1 MQVAVLS
8 GKGGTGKTLL
18 SVNLS
23 YLADNSTYI
32 DCDVEEPNGLLYY
45 KLEKKT
51 TQDIKI
57 KIPKIDHDKC
67 IGCEKCT
74 NFCKFN
80 ALAYI
85 LDKVR
90 VFKDLCHSC
99 GGCKLVCPTG
109 AISEIDKVVG
119 HVYSGEIDST
129 QIYTGEMIV
138 GVESGIPII
147 DNLLSKVKDSN
158 RFVFVDSPPGN
169 GCSVMESIKDANY
182 CLLIAEPTIFGLH
195 NLNMVYNLAK
205 KFDKKIGLVINKYT
219 NDNIINDFA
228 IEHNINIIGTLPMD
242 LDLGRLNSE
251 GYIVSKDLRYKPLFS
266 SILENIKKEFSL

>member
-23 YLADNSTYI
+23 YVAKNSTYV

-45 KLEKKT
+45 KLENKIT
-51 TQDIKI
+51 EDIKI
-57 KIPKIDHDKC
+57 KIPKIDHEKC

-109 AISEIDKVVG
+109 AISEVDKVVG
-119 HVYSGEIDST
+119 FVHSGEIDDT
-129 QIYTGEMIV
+129 KIHTGEMIV

-147 DNLLSKVKDSN
+147 ENLLSKVKDSE

-169 GCSVMESIKDANY
+169 GCSVMESIKDADY

-195 NLNMVYNLAK
+195 NLNMVYKLVK
-205 KFDKKIGLVINKYT
+205 KFNKKVGLVINKYT
-219 NDNIINDFA
+219 GDNIINDFSK
-228 IEHNINIIGTLPMD
+228 ENKINVVGIIPMN
-242 LDLGRLNSE
+242 LELGSINSE
-251 GYIVSKDLRYKPLFS
+251 GMIVSKEAKFKS
-266 SILENIKKEFSL
+266 IFTSILDNIEKELLA